1 MIDEKLKTQYANR
14 AMKRIVDDG
23 NRIQEMIGKLDYQLS
38 VGTPETASEIVNILG
53 NLNVQMDGDLA
64 ALMGIL
70 EQ

>member
-53 NLNVQMDGDLA
+53 NLNIQMDGDLA
-64 ALMGIL
+64 ALTGIL

>member
-23 NRIQEMIGKLDYQLS
+23 NCIQEMIGKLDYQLS